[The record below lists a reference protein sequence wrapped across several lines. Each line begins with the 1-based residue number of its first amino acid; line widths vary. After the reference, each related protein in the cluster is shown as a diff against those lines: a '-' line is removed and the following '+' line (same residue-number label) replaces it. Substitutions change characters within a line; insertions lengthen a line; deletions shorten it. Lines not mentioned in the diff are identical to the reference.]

1 MSIAETPSVEELK
14 QSAFE
19 VHNSAADA
27 IRTARA
33 CPDDF
38 DDQTF
43 ALIDAYRLAIAERDE
58 ARNEFPRKSRKEDLA
73 VMGAQSEE
81 IQRLRE
87 HVADLAEGVAKLWPQ
102 KEEQEELA
110 RLREENARLKQ
121 QVRGEEKIVEL
132 LRQSYNN
139 WAALDAEAKDLRAQ
153 FIAMSEH
160 IAELEAKQ
168 SAKPATVSIFSGGG
182 LDLQIRRGIP
192 EGQHFVDDPLFDRI
206 GHYELRS
213 VDRERQPAAQF
224 YVWAD
229 AKKVQP
235 APDEPPINDQ

>member
-43 ALIDAYRLAIAERDE
+43 ALIDAYRLAIAERDK
-58 ARNEFPRKSRKEDLA
+58 ARADCETLAQANFELGEKWDAARRASRPEDLDVIA
-73 VMGAQSEE
+73 RQSKALV
-81 IQRLRE
+81 RLG
-87 HVADLAEGVAKLWPQ
+87 D
-102 KEEQEELA
+102 
-110 RLREENARLKQ
+110 ENERLKR
-121 QVRGEEKIVEL
+121 QVRGEEKMVEL

-139 WAALDAEAKDLRAQ
+139 WAALDAEAQDLRAQ
-153 FIAMSEH
+153 FVAMSDH
-160 IAELEAKQ
+160 IAEIEAKQ

-182 LDLQIRRGIP
+182 WDLQIRRGIP

-213 VDRERQPAAQF
+213 VDKERQPAAQF

-229 AKKVQP
+229 AKKAQP
-235 APDEPPINDQ
+235 APDAPPINDQ